1 MRRAV
6 LTLLAV
12 LAAAPPAAAR
22 VPPPDPVPAGEAPG
36 VQPAPSSPSRALGE
50 PWRGRLV
57 RGVQLPEAGVG
68 YLTWDG
74 PRKEIPSR
82 PWRRWGTDRL
92 VALLQRV
99 AAEFQAAHAEQPIV
113 LIGDLSRPRGGIFD
127 ERYGGLGH
135 ASHQNGLDA
144 DLLYP
149 RADGRPRS
157 AWRPDQVD
165 RVLAQDLVDRFVA
178 AGAEKVFVGP
188 RLGLRGPRRIVQP
201 LVHHDDHLHVRLPG
215 T

>member
-1 MRRAV
+1 MRRAA
-6 LTLLAV
+6 LTMLAV
-12 LAAAPPAAAR
+12 LAAAPSAAAK
-22 VPPPDPVPAGEAPG
+22 VPPPDPVPAADAPA
-36 VQPAPSSPSRALGE
+36 VPPVSAAPSRALGK

-92 VALLQRV
+92 VGLLQRV
-99 AAEFQAAHAEQPIV
+99 AAEFQGAHAEQPIV

-144 DLLYP
+144 DVLYP

-215 T
+215 I